1 MYIMPVVLDPNDVS
15 LFSPFY
21 YACFN
26 TRRTIRLDF
35 YTSPSSAHRLLPPSP
50 IDRPSRCPWNT
61 RLGSLSLSR
70 RLHRS
75 DIPSPNLAPA
85 VLSLLLHPNEDARLC
100 FPSLFFSRDPFSA
113 PNSHG
118 LTSVRLMNL
127 LLSFCHISCCTP
139 SHSSISRNLLLHL
152 LLRMDQSLH
161 KAECVGVDAC
171 ADIGLRLVIISELRT
186 LTLHES
192 NVTSRLV
199 AVVQTRVRVFLLLY
213 ESETHLYW

>member
-1 MYIMPVVLDPNDVS
+1 MYRCFPPSILRASILVE
-15 LFSPFY
+15 PFG
-21 YACFN
+21 
-26 TRRTIRLDF
+26 L
-35 YTSPSSAHRLLPPSP
+35 TSTHRLAVLIAYCLHRLSTV
-50 IDRPSRCPWNT
+50 RAAALGT

-85 VLSLLLHPNEDARLC
+85 VLSLLLHPNEDPRLC

-213 ESETHLYW
+213 ESGTHLYW

>member
-1 MYIMPVVLDPNDVS
+1 MYRCFPPSILRASILVE
-15 LFSPFY
+15 PFG
-21 YACFN
+21 
-26 TRRTIRLDF
+26 L
-35 YTSPSSAHRLLPPSP
+35 TSTHRLAVLIAYCLHRLSTV
-50 IDRPSRCPWNT
+50 RAAALGT

-75 DIPSPNLAPA
+75 DVPSPNLAPA
-85 VLSLLLHPNEDARLC
+85 VLSLLHPNEDPRLC

-152 LLRMDQSLH
+152 LLRMD
-161 KAECVGVDAC
+161 
-171 ADIGLRLVIISELRT
+171 
-186 LTLHES
+186 
-192 NVTSRLV
+192 
-199 AVVQTRVRVFLLLY
+199 
-213 ESETHLYW
+213 